1 MTFGA
6 KIFLKEILLISELF
20 GFQNYRKS
28 VDPSYLSGE
37 KLAVMST
44 QGFIRICPTNITHE
58 EYVPN
63 VTYKDVYDSI

>member
-6 KIFLKEILLISELF
+6 EIFLKEILLISELF

-44 QGFIRICPTNITHE
+44 PSEAGI
-58 EYVPN
+58 
-63 VTYKDVYDSI
+63 YKNLSN